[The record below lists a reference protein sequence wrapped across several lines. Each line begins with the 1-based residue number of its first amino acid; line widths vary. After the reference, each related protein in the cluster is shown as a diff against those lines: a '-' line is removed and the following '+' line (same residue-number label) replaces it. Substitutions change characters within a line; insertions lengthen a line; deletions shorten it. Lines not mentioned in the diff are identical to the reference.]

1 MSSVRAAIV
10 TAAFFV
16 GTHAFAPAPS
26 CGGAASRASSA
37 RFAAKT
43 DFIKPL
49 EGRQVNFGDDLN
61 SYWGAA
67 AFLETFGEP
76 VPMNDG
82 VYEVILRRP
91 LGLVFEEVVPDLPKG
106 VRVCEVLEGGNA
118 ANCGTPIG
126 VGDEL
131 VAATGVKIQGAK
143 WERQLVGTQT
153 LDFDTIMSCI
163 GSNEEKWG
171 CTDVV
176 LHLKRAADT
185 SA

>member
-1 MSSVRAAIV
+1 MSSAAIV
-10 TAAFFV
+10 TAALFV
-16 GTHAFAPAPS
+16 GAHAFAPAPS

-49 EGRQVNFGDDLN
+49 EGRQVNFGDDIN

-82 VYEVILRRP
+82 VYEVILKRP

-163 GSNEEKWG
+163 GSNEERWG
-171 CTDVV
+171 CKDVV